1 MKMLDI
7 FGGIDVGNRSINAV
21 ILNNNQIL
29 VSYSQFT
36 HENAVDGA
44 MHILEKALEISGNA
58 IDDLNFLVATGA
70 GRKWINFADKKSS
83 EIVCQA
89 IGAYFLYSKALT
101 IINLGAESYRA
112 INVNEKGTVTNYVEN
127 DKCAAG
133 SGVFLEEMSAALDV
147 DIERAGELCLNSVRS
162 EKITTFCAVF
172 AESEVVSAIHRGIPQ
187 DEILAGVHEAISERI
202 VSLVR
207 RVKPGNEIVLT
218 GSLSKNP
225 CIKKMIEEKTGL
237 PVIIPEN
244 PETVGALGAALQGRK

>member
-1 MKMLDI
+1 MVKI
-7 FGGIDVGNRSINAV
+7 FGGIDIGNRSINAV
-21 ILNNNQIL
+21 LLDNNG
-29 VSYSQFT
+29 VRASYSQFT
-36 HENAVDGA
+36 QEDALNGA
-44 MHILEKALEISGNA
+44 KHILEKALEISGNA
-58 IDDLNFLVATGA
+58 IDDLKFLVATGV

-89 IGAYFLYSKALT
+89 NGAYFLYPKALT
-101 IINLGAESYRA
+101 IINIGAESYKA
-112 INVNEKGTVTNYVEN
+112 INVDEKGTVTNYVEN

-133 SGVFLEEMSAALDV
+133 SGIFIEEMSAALDV
-147 DIERAGELCLNSVRS
+147 DIERAGEICLNSVRS
-162 EKITTFCAVF
+162 EKISSFCAVF
-172 AESEVVSAIHRGIPQ
+172 AESEVVSAVHRGIPQ

-207 RVKPGNEIVLT
+207 RVKPNNEIILT